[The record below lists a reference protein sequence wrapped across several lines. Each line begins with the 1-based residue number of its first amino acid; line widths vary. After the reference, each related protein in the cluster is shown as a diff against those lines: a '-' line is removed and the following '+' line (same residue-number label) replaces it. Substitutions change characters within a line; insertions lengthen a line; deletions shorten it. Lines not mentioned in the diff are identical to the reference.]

1 MATRKQRKVKPDIV
15 YFDDETV
22 TMGPKVKPMSEGIY
36 KAKGDGL
43 PPRTPFNW
51 AYFKE
56 GRWGPVVRSPE
67 TAEMEWAIEGVKL
80 QYGRK
85 LPARKIVWRGVE
97 R

>member
-43 PPRTPFNW
+43 PPRTP
-51 AYFKE
+51 
-56 GRWGPVVRSPE
+56 
-67 TAEMEWAIEGVKL
+67 
-80 QYGRK
+80 
-85 LPARKIVWRGVE
+85 RGE
-97 R
+97 PPTPPL